1 MNDFQIYP
9 KKYSKLSLHKNDN
22 TKLKKKMQLGLKNI
36 FITSSNGLEISS
48 QYGNYYQNYDGN
60 YYQNYDGNYN
70 PNYTKEYN
78 DLTIKEML
86 TLILIMLFV
95 FALIANQYVKICFR
109 KDRHN
114 NNYTNIM
121 RLTQQNQ

>member
-1 MNDFQIYP
+1 MLTYVYF
-9 KKYSKLSLHKNDN
+9 
-22 TKLKKKMQLGLKNI
+22 I
-36 FITSSNGLEISS
+36 FITLVGVWGWRRELKD
-48 QYGNYYQNYDGN
+48 GNYYQNYDGN

-121 RLTQQNQ
+121 RLTQQKQ